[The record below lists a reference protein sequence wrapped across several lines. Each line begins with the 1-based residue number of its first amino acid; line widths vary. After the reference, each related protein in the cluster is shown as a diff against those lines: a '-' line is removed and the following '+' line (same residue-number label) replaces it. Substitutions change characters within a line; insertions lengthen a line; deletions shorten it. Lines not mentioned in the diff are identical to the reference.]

1 MNPVTGKM
9 VEQETGKSTE
19 DSSSRWQRYWKV
31 TEGRPPRPTLLFAL
45 DRFAAEG
52 RQGIEVVDLGCGT
65 GRDSLE
71 ILRRGHRLLAVDR
84 EPEALARLRERVPPE
99 LAANLR
105 TAVADLEDWRVPP
118 ADLVNASFV
127 LHALSR
133 EAFMRLWR
141 NIVAA
146 LRPGGRFA
154 GHLLGPKDSWAVNG
168 RSWGLERAE
177 LDRLLSGLVVE
188 KLEEEEDDSVT
199 PRGEAKHWHIWH
211 IVARR
216 P

>member
-1 MNPVTGKM
+1 M
-9 VEQETGKSTE
+9 VEQKADKSTE
-19 DSSSRWQRYWKV
+19 DGASRWRRYWEV
-31 TEGRPPRPTLLFAL
+31 TAGRPPRPTLLFAL
-45 DRFAAEG
+45 DRFDAEG
-52 RQGIEVVDLGCGT
+52 RPRIEALDLGCGI

-84 EPEALARLRERVPPE
+84 EPEALARLRARVPPE
-99 LAANLR
+99 DRARLR
-105 TAVADLEDWRVPP
+105 TEVADLERWEVPA

-127 LHALSR
+127 LHALAR
-133 EAFMRLWR
+133 EGFDRLWR
-141 NIVAA
+141 GIAA
-146 LRPGGRFA
+146 RLRPGGRIA
-154 GHLLGPKDSWAVNG
+154 GHLLGPEDSWVKRG
-168 RSWGLERAE
+168 RSWGVDRAQ
-177 LDRLLSGLVVE
+177 LDRLLAGFLVE